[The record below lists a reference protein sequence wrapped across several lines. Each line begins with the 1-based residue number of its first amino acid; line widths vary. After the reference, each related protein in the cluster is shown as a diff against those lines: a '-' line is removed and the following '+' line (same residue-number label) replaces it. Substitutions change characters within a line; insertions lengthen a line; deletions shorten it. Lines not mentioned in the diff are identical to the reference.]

1 MSQIGDS
8 YSIFHVSSV
17 YYVIDFKCIIFLACI
32 LLYGLLQQRKRD
44 ILKAVSVVGDI
55 MKKFDAFLYLSSVS
69 AGIGLIAANLVSVY
83 DVSDY
88 QPAVLSMT
96 TSTVALP
103 EVEALPQIQQAQDC
117 ADCDAPARYA
127 RQREVAGSPAG
138 RVISNRDLANMQTRV
153 VPVTGA
159 GVHR

>member
-1 MSQIGDS
+1 
-8 YSIFHVSSV
+8 VSSV
-17 YYVIDFKCIIFLACI
+17 FYVIDFKRIVFLACI

-96 TSTVALP
+96 ASSVVVP
-103 EVEALPQIQQAQDC
+103 ELEVVPQTPQAQDC
-117 ADCDAPARYA
+117 ADCDTPSLRA
-127 RQREVAGSPAG
+127 RQRDVAGLHSG
-138 RVISNRDLANMQTRV
+138 RVVSNRDLAHMQAPV
-153 VPVTGA
+153 VPVSGA

>member
-1 MSQIGDS
+1 M
-8 YSIFHVSSV
+8 SSV
-17 YYVIDFKCIIFLACI
+17 FYIIDFKRIVFLACI

-96 TSTVALP
+96 SSSVAMP
-103 EVEALPQIQQAQDC
+103 ELEVLPQAPQTQDC
-117 ADCDAPARYA
+117 ADCTAPSQHV
-127 RQREVAGSPAG
+127 RQTDVAGSQSG
-138 RVISNRDLANMQTRV
+138 RVVSNRDLTNMQAPV
-153 VPVTGA
+153 VPVSGA

>member
-1 MSQIGDS
+1 M
-8 YSIFHVSSV
+8 
-17 YYVIDFKCIIFLACI
+17 
-32 LLYGLLQQRKRD
+32 QQRKRD

-96 TSTVALP
+96 SSPAAVPALDALP
-103 EVEALPQIQQAQDC
+103 EILPAQDC
-117 ADCDAPARYA
+117 VDCDAPTRRE
-127 RQREVAGSPAG
+127 RQAEAAASLAG
-138 RVISNRDLANMQTRV
+138 RVVSNRDLANMQAPV

>member
-1 MSQIGDS
+1 M
-8 YSIFHVSSV
+8 SSV

-88 QPAVLSMT
+88 QPAFLSMT
-96 TSTVALP
+96 SSPVAVP
-103 EVEALPQIQQAQDC
+103 AVEALPQIPQTQDC
-117 ADCDAPARYA
+117 ADCDVPAQRT
-127 RQREVAGSPAG
+127 RQTDVAGSPSG
-138 RVISNRDLANMQTRV
+138 RVVSNRDLANMQAPV
-153 VPVTGA
+153 VPVSGA
-159 GVHR
+159 EVHR